1 MSECNVF
8 VFAVVIPVLAHGFL
22 LHLLILHDCNE
33 SFVSQQIFSCRQQ
46 QYQNTPFWMNDAQ
59 LFEAAFFGCAAVTIF
74 ILCPNTK
81 KMRVM
86 KSHWSI
92 VLGFASNVTGLKYWT
107 SSCLFSN
114 VSKWCWSDLQKLNS
128 VYSFAQS
135 DMFEKMLRKLT
146 SRLLQLYDSFFKIRL
161 FFGKC
166 FQVCWCN
173 TSNKNFRLKS
183 ALSYL
188 ASFKPTRTIL

>member
-1 MSECNVF
+1 
-8 VFAVVIPVLAHGFL
+8 
-22 LHLLILHDCNE
+22 
-33 SFVSQQIFSCRQQ
+33 
-46 QYQNTPFWMNDAQ
+46 MNDAQ
-59 LFEAAFFGCAAVTIF
+59 MFEAACFVRAAVTTF
-74 ILCPNTK
+74 ILFPNTK

-92 VLGFASNVTGLKYWT
+92 VLGFVLNVTGLKYWT

-135 DMFEKMLRKLT
+135 DMLEKMLRKLT
-146 SRLLQLYDSFFKIRL
+146 SRLLQLYESVFKIRL
-161 FFGKC
+161 FFAKC
-166 FQVCWCN
+166 FHVCCCN
-173 TSNKNFRLKS
+173 TSDKNLRLKS